1 MAFCFLLV
9 LLMKENK
16 EIENRGQKRGM
27 TVTEIIYLDIDG
39 TLRDEW
45 YGIPDS
51 AKEAVQKCMDE
62 GIFIVICTG
71 RNPGS
76 IQDDVKRLRTDGVI
90 SGGGC
95 FIEFGGE
102 MLKREY
108 FPMRILGEFLEV
120 IRKRKLG
127 ASLEAEEEI
136 YMNEAAA
143 KFYREDFRRKIPE
156 GVDRKRFQEENKI
169 SYEDN
174 FSDLWKACGKIHK
187 ICLLGKEEEIDR
199 VREQFEEETE
209 TAQQKEWNGQW
220 YIELLPKHC
229 GKGTAVEFL
238 NRYLRIDREKSM
250 SFGDGDND
258 VDMLKASGTGIAVR
272 GGSRKL
278 TECADAVCESPMDDG
293 IYRELK
299 RRGILSGE
307 NGTVKSREKDTVER
321 REKKA
326 EEREKENCA
335 EERRA

>member
-1 MAFCFLLV
+1 MVFCFLLV
-9 LLMKENK
+9 LLVKENK
-16 EIENRGQKRGM
+16 GIKNKGMKRGM
-27 TVTEIIYLDIDG
+27 MVTEIIYLDIDG
-39 TLRDEW
+39 TLRDER

-51 AKEAVQKCMDE
+51 AKKAIQKCKDD

-71 RNPGS
+71 RTPGS
-76 IQDDVKRLRTDGVI
+76 IQEDVKRLRTDGVI

-95 FIEFGGE
+95 FIEFRGE

-108 FPMRILGEFLEV
+108 FPMRSLGEFLEV
-120 IRKRKLG
+120 IRKWKLG

-143 KFYREDFRRKIPE
+143 RFLREDFQRKIPE
-156 GVDRKRFQEENKI
+156 GADRKQFQEENKI

-174 FSDLWKACGKIHK
+174 FSDLWRARGKIHK
-187 ICLLGKEEEIDR
+187 ICLLGKEEEIER
-199 VREQFEEETE
+199 VREQFEKETE

-229 GKGTAVEFL
+229 GKGTAVEIL
-238 NRYLRIDREKSM
+238 NRYLNISRERSM

-278 TECADAVCESPMDDG
+278 TEYADAVCESPMDDG

-299 RRGILSGE
+299 RRGIISDQ
-307 NGTVKSREKDTVER
+307 NDTGER
-321 REKKA
+321 REKKT
-326 EEREKENCA
+326 EEREKEICA

>member
-1 MAFCFLLV
+1 MVFCFLLV
-9 LLMKENK
+9 LLVKENK
-16 EIENRGQKRGM
+16 EMKNKGMKRGM
-27 TVTEIIYLDIDG
+27 TVTDIIYLDIDG
-39 TLRDEW
+39 TLRDERR
-45 YGIPDS
+45 GIPES
-51 AKEAVQKCMDE
+51 AKRAVQKCMDN

-76 IQDDVKRLRTDGVI
+76 IQEDVKLLRTDGVI

-95 FIEFGGE
+95 FIEFRGE
-102 MLKREY
+102 MLKREH
-108 FPMRILGEFLEV
+108 FPMRILGEFLEA

-143 KFYREDFRRKIPE
+143 RFYREDFQRKIPE
-156 GVDRKRFQEENKI
+156 GADRKRFQEENKI

-174 FSDLWKACGKIHK
+174 FSDLWKARGKIHK
-187 ICLLGKEEEIDR
+187 ICLIGKEEEIDL
-199 VREQFEEETE
+199 VREQFEKETE
-209 TAQQKEWNGQW
+209 TAQKKEWNGQW
-220 YIELLPKHC
+220 YIEL
-229 GKGTAVEFL
+229 
-238 NRYLRIDREKSM
+238 RM

-278 TECADAVCESPMDDG
+278 KECADAVCESPMDDG
-293 IYRELK
+293 IYRELE

-307 NGTVKSREKDTVER
+307 NGTGER

-326 EEREKENCA
+326 EEREKEIC
-335 EERRA
+335 EEEHHVGDALRHKAQTDCERQR

>member
-1 MAFCFLLV
+1 MVFCFLLV
-9 LLMKENK
+9 LLVKENK
-16 EIENRGQKRGM
+16 EMKNKGMKRGM
-27 TVTEIIYLDIDG
+27 TVTDIIYLDIDG
-39 TLRDEW
+39 TLRDERR
-45 YGIPDS
+45 GIPDS
-51 AKEAVQKCMDE
+51 AKRAVQKCMDN

-76 IQDDVKRLRTDGVI
+76 IQEDVKLLRTDGVI

-95 FIEFGGE
+95 FIEFRGE
-102 MLKREY
+102 MLKREH
-108 FPMRILGEFLEV
+108 FPMRILGEFLEA

-143 KFYREDFRRKIPE
+143 RFYREDFRRKIPE
-156 GVDRKRFQEENKI
+156 GADRKRFQEENKI

-174 FSDLWKACGKIHK
+174 FSDLWKARGKIHK
-187 ICLLGKEEEIDR
+187 ICLIGKEEEIDR
-199 VREQFEEETE
+199 VREQFEKETE
-209 TAQQKEWNGQW
+209 TAQKKEWNGQW

-229 GKGTAVEFL
+229 GKGNAVEIL
-238 NRYLRIDREKSM
+238 NRYLKIRRERSM

-278 TECADAVCESPMDDG
+278 KECADAVCESPMDDG
-293 IYRELK
+293 IYRELE

-307 NGTVKSREKDTVER
+307 NGTGER

-326 EEREKENCA
+326 EEREKEIFA